1 MDLSL
6 QIKII
11 YNVKHLHVIR
21 LKFGDQCLTFLSKL
35 VLEGKASIS
44 STVKEN
50 IVLHC
55 RRFLAFA
62 VAVTV

>member
-1 MDLSL
+1 MDLPI
-6 QIKII
+6 QIRII

-21 LKFGDQCLTFLSKL
+21 LKFGDRCLTFLSKL

-44 STVKEN
+44 STVQEN
-50 IVLHC
+50 LVLYC

>member
-1 MDLSL
+1 MDLPI
-6 QIKII
+6 QIRII

-44 STVKEN
+44 SAVKEN
-50 IVLHC
+50 LVLYC